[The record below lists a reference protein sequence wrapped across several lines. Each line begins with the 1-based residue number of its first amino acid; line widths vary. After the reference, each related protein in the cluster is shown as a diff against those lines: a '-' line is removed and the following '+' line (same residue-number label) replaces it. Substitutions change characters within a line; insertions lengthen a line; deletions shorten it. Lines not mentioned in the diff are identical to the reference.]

1 MLNPTTETVKNE
13 NSSDNK
19 KNIIQKNFVDNNDGF
34 CPCELVKTP
43 DTKCPCKAFRTQ
55 TEIGECHCGLLCKVE
70 KGEE

>member
-1 MLNPTTETVKNE
+1 MLKIIKNP
-13 NSSDNK
+13 DK
-19 KNIIQKNFVDNNDGF
+19 KIYGEVRKAVDNNDGF